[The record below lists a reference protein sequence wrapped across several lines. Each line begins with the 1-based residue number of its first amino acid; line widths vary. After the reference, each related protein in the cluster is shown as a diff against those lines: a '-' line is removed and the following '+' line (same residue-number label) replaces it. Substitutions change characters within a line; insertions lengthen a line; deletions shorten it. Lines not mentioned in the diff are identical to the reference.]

1 MRTRGRVRQIAV
13 SCTPFVRFRYR
24 LFEHPPLVLPYAAA
38 VKHQALPT
46 NHAVTQP
53 VCQPSVMSVAEM
65 PRVGRPGRAS
75 LESGRRALTEL
86 LGADR
91 VGLGADVLAQHGH
104 DESFHPEAQPDV
116 VVWPRSIEEAA
127 AIVRIALEHRLPL
140 VPFGAG
146 TSLEGHVAALAGGI
160 SVDMREMDAIGR
172 PSLDNLDVAVQAG
185 ATRRALDARLRPE
198 GVFFAVDPGADAT
211 IGGMA
216 ATGASGTQTVRYGTM
231 RENVLALTIVNG
243 RGEVVRTRSRARKSS
258 AGYDLTHL
266 MIGSEGTLGLIC
278 EATLRLHAIPP
289 AVAAGACTFPSVGA
303 AVQCAVAVGQY
314 AIPVARIELADEL
327 QIEAINRHDQT
338 SFQVAPTLF
347 LEFHGM
353 SEADVA
359 AQAQE
364 TAGIAA
370 EFGGSDFDWA
380 SDERERRRIWHAR
393 HRAYDAARALRPG
406 CAGLTTDVCVP
417 ISALAD
423 SVTAAQADIAEHGLT
438 APIVGHVGDGNFH
451 VCVLVDPQDPE
462 AIARAEAFH
471 GRLVERALAHGGT
484 CTGEHGVGYGKARFL
499 AAEHGA
505 AAVEMMRAIK
515 QALDPQGIFNP
526 GKVIG

>member
-1 MRTRGRVRQIAV
+1 
-13 SCTPFVRFRYR
+13 
-24 LFEHPPLVLPYAAA
+24 
-38 VKHQALPT
+38 
-46 NHAVTQP
+46 
-53 VCQPSVMSVAEM
+53 MSVADV
-65 PRVGRPGRAS
+65 PRLGRPGAAS
-75 LESGRRALTEL
+75 VEAVRTALGEL

-91 VGLGADVLAQHGH
+91 VGTGADVLAQHGH
-104 DESFHPEAQPDV
+104 DESFHPEARPDM
-116 VVWPRSIEEAA
+116 VVWPRSIDEAT
-127 AIVRIALEHRLPL
+127 AIVRTALAHRLPL

-172 PSLDNLDVAVQAG
+172 PSLDDLDVVVQAG

-243 RGEVVRTRSRARKSS
+243 QGEVVRTHSRARKSS
-258 AGYDLTHL
+258 AGYDLTRL

-278 EATLRLHAIPP
+278 EATLRLHPVPP
-289 AVAAGACTFPSVGA
+289 AIAAAVCTFPSVGA
-303 AVQCAVAVGQY
+303 AVKCAVGVGQY

-327 QIEAINRHDQT
+327 QIEAINRHDDT

-353 SEADVA
+353 SETDVA

-364 TAGIAA
+364 TASVAA
-370 EFGGSDFDWA
+370 EFGGSGFAWA
-380 SDERERRRIWHAR
+380 SEERERRRLWHAR

-406 CAGLTTDVCVP
+406 RAGLTTDVCVP

-423 SVTAAQADIAEHGLT
+423 CVTAAQADIAEHHLT

-451 VCVLVDPQDPE
+451 VCVLVDPGD
-462 AIARAEAFH
+462 ADDVARAEAFH
-471 GRLVERALAHGGT
+471 GRLVERALSHGGT
-484 CTGEHGVGYGKARFL
+484 CTGEHGVGYGKTRFL
-499 AAEHGA
+499 AAEHGPA
-505 AAVEMMRAIK
+505 GVEMMRAVK
-515 QALDPQGIFNP
+515 HALDPEGIFNP

>member
-1 MRTRGRVRQIAV
+1 MSVVEAPRPSRPDAARVEAGR
-13 SCTPFVRFRYR
+13 
-24 LFEHPPLVLPYAAA
+24 
-38 VKHQALPT
+38 QAL
-46 NHAVTQP
+46 
-53 VCQPSVMSVAEM
+53 
-65 PRVGRPGRAS
+65 GD
-75 LESGRRALTEL
+75 L

-91 VGLGADVLAQHGH
+91 LGTGADVLAQHGH
-104 DESFHPEAQPDV
+104 DESFHAEARPDV
-116 VVWPRSIEEAA
+116 VVWPRSTEEAA
-127 AIVRIALEHRLPL
+127 GIVRIAIEHRLPL

-160 SVDMREMDAIGR
+160 SVDMGEMDAIGR
-172 PSLDNLDVAVQAG
+172 PSLEDLDVVVQAG
-185 ATRRALDARLRPE
+185 ATRRALDERLRLE
-198 GVFFAVDPGADAT
+198 GVFFSVDPGADAT

-243 RGEVVRTRSRARKSS
+243 LGEVVRTHSRARKSS

-278 EATLRLHAIPP
+278 DLTLRLHPVPP
-289 AVAAGACTFPSVGA
+289 AIAAALCTFPSVAA
-303 AVQCAVAVGQY
+303 AVQCAVSIGQY

-338 SFQVAPTLF
+338 SFQVAPTLL

-353 SEADVA
+353 GDDDVA

-364 TAGIAA
+364 AAGIAA
-370 EFGGSDFDWA
+370 EFGGGDFAWA
-380 SDERERRRIWHAR
+380 SDERERRRIWHVR

-406 CAGLTTDVCVP
+406 SAGFTTDVCVP

-423 SVTAAQADIAEHGLT
+423 CVTAAQADIAEHRLI

-451 VCVLVDPQDPE
+451 VCVLVDPDDGDD
-462 AIARAEAFH
+462 IARADAFH
-471 GRLVERALAHGGT
+471 GRLVERAIAHGGT
-484 CTGEHGVGYGKARFL
+484 CTGEHGVGYGKSRFL
-499 AAEHGA
+499 AAEHGESG
-505 AAVEMMRAIK
+505 VEMMRAIK
-515 QALDPQGIFNP
+515 RALDPHGIFNP
-526 GKVIG
+526 GKILG